1 MRKILK
7 YVGML
12 VLLGLV
18 FIVAGCV
25 GILCEQI
32 HNDLFVS
39 TASFLGSFG
48 VLSHYAVHIYN
59 SIV

>member
-7 YVGML
+7 YLGMFT
-12 VLLGLV
+12 LLFGV

-25 GILCEQI
+25 GILCEQL
-32 HNDLFVS
+32 HNDLIVS
-39 TASFLGSFG
+39 TVSFLGSFS
-48 VLSHYAVHIYN
+48 VLGHYAVHIYN